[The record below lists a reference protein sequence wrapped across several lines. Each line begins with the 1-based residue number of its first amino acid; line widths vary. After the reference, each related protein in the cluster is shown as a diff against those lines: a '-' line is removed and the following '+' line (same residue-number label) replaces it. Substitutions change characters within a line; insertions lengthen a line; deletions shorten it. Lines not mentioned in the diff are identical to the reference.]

1 MKILICK
8 KCHTAEQEM
17 TDNKQIR
24 KSTGN
29 LVRKGQSLGSQ
40 LIQSPRAGKLLRSHH
55 FSAEIGNILLIR
67 LRTFTIS
74 SETWIS
80 KYEIHNEGI
89 LQGSSLLLQGLW
101 QRFWAV
107 IIMFKKGK
115 LLRICQYAS
124 LLALMTLCPDH
135 RHKYTCL

>member
-1 MKILICK
+1 MPHCG
-8 KCHTAEQEM
+8 TRNDWQQTDQEV
-17 TDNKQIR
+17 NR
-24 KSTGN
+24 KSCQK
-29 LVRKGQSLGSQ
+29 RASLGSQ
-40 LIQSPRAGKLLRSHH
+40 LIQSPRAGKLPRSHH

-89 LQGSSLLLQGLW
+89 LQGLSLLLQGLW
-101 QRFWAV
+101 QRFWVV
-107 IIMFKKGK
+107 ITMFKKGK

-124 LLALMTLCPDH
+124 VLALVTLCPDH